1 MKIKKECKR
10 NLVKD
15 NQNLSREWKE
25 KKKQYGWKRYKNL
38 SEAEEQKLVEY
49 RKKYY
54 RMRKNALKKLISLKN
69 NDLESPFDEEYKDI
83 LKN

>member
-1 MKIKKECKR
+1 M
-10 NLVKD
+10 KD

-25 KKKQYGWKRYKNL
+25 KKQQYGWKHCKNL
-38 SEAEEQKLVEY
+38 SEAEEQKLVEC

-54 RMRKNALKKLISLKN
+54 RMRKNALKKLISLKS
-69 NDLESPFDEEYKDI
+69 NDLESPFDEEYKYI